1 MHKCESLKISRLPLT
16 CGLLT
21 LLSYHL
27 AYLLAAASGHV
38 EWCVPYFQGCSS
50 ISAVGRQPPEELVF
64 KGLIICGLSL
74 MVLVWVVNHQWLKL
88 LGETGHYRMAVIT
101 ALGISGA
108 LMLLIYVL
116 ALGEYGNT
124 YASMR
129 RIGVNLGAGFS
140 YLAQLLMYGV
150 LRQIRPQVSVRLYR
164 YWSIQV
170 WLVLVIG
177 IGNVI
182 CKLIIP
188 EPVYDA
194 YLEDSFEWIL
204 ITLLGIYYLMLAQ
217 AWRINYSGK
226 SQKIER

>member
-1 MHKCESLKISRLPLT
+1 MHKCESLNVFRLPLI

-27 AYLLAAASGHV
+27 AYLLAALSGHV

-74 MVLVWVVNHQWLKL
+74 MVLVWVVNHQWLKV
-88 LGETGHYRMAVIT
+88 LGGTGCYRMAAIT
-101 ALGISGA
+101 ALGISGV

-150 LRQIRPQVSVRLYR
+150 LRQVRSRISVRLYR
-164 YWSIQV
+164 YWSVQV

-182 CKLIIP
+182 CKILIP

-194 YLEDSFEWIL
+194 YLEDSFEWVL
-204 ITLLGIYYLMLAQ
+204 ITLLCIYYLMLAR
-217 AWRINYSGK
+217 AWRSGCSGIGLK
-226 SQKIER
+226 VGR